1 VFRKSSLIAIAS
13 AALGVTIFAVLQQR
27 NSHQPPATSHQP
39 PATSVVLS
47 LL

>member
-13 AALGVTIFAVLQQR
+13 AALGVVAILVF
-27 NSHQPPATSHQP
+27 SEQPPATSHQP